1 MDRLKAW
8 LGDAPGVDEHVGGD
22 DIEPLLR
29 HSLAAAIPVWPSEGG
44 QPCTAFQVLSA
55 LPPRA
60 LLAID
65 DGARGHL
72 RGVPFRVRN
81 TFIDAVLAA
90 PADTRDAGLF
100 LQAMSGYGHVRERT
114 LLAWRAWPSRL
125 QFIAT
130 TIRLADW
137 VPQVRE
143 IAVASFVATLGD
155 VPGEH
160 VVESL
165 PLLLRVLSHRHRATD
180 ARIDAALRAWLA
192 AGDHLDRA
200 LAQPHGTVRQWAF
213 AEAFTLPGIDA
224 GDLVPRALADPDPVV
239 ALKGLHALEALP
251 ADERV
256 AWLRRAA
263 FASHP
268 TLRQH
273 AMRALADAGALSRD
287 DLVIALGD
295 RSGGVRMLA
304 VYLLRERHGVAASDI
319 YREWLGERGVAGTAW
334 PVLAGYADTARV
346 ADEPRLRELLGHPA
360 GRVRAAALRA
370 LARLGLPIDETLLA
384 RALADGSNLVVDV
397 ALRLVRQ
404 RQVVLDAG
412 LLMRLAAPLDDARR
426 DRLVARVGTGE
437 RTDLLCASVPTS
449 PELRAWL
456 DSRLLRLAGNGMPWW
471 KPPPRLRRA
480 LEQLNAQRSEDMDP
494 RLRERV
500 LAALG

>member
-8 LGDAPGVDEHVGGD
+8 LGDAPGVDEHVGRD

-29 HSLAAAIPVWPSEGG
+29 HALIAAIPEWPLVDGRPS
-44 QPCTAFQVLSA
+44 TAFHAISA
-55 LPPRA
+55 VPPLA
-60 LLAID
+60 LLAVD
-65 DGARGHL
+65 DGARGRF
-72 RGVPFRVRN
+72 RGVPPRIRN
-81 TFIDAVLAA
+81 TFTDAALAA
-90 PADTRDAGLF
+90 PAETRDAGLF
-100 LQAMSGYGHVRERT
+100 LQAMNGYGHVRERT
-114 LLAWRAWPSRL
+114 LRAWRAWPSRL
-125 QFIAT
+125 QIIAT

-137 VPQVRE
+137 APQVRE
-143 IAVASFVATLGD
+143 AAVASFVATLADIPSGHVLD
-155 VPGEH
+155 V
-160 VVESL
+160 L
-165 PLLLRVLSHRHRATD
+165 PLVLHVITHRHRAAD
-180 ARIDAALRAWLA
+180 ARVDAALRAWLA

-304 VYLLRERHGVAASDI
+304 VYLLRERHGIAANDI
-319 YREWLGERGVAGTAW
+319 YREWLDERDGAGPAW
-334 PVLAGYADTARV
+334 PVLAGYADTASA
-346 ADEPRLRELLGHPA
+346 ADEPRLRELLAHPA
-360 GRVRAAALRA
+360 GRIRAAALRA
-370 LARLGLPIDETLLA
+370 LARLGLPIDETLVA
-384 RALADGSNLVVDV
+384 GALADGSNLVVDV
-397 ALRLVRQ
+397 ALRMVRQ
-404 RQVVLDAG
+404 RLVVLDPS

-437 RTDLLCASVPTS
+437 RTDLLCASLPTS
-449 PELRAWL
+449 PELRTWL
-456 DSRLLRLAGNGMPWW
+456 DSRLLRLAGDGMPWW

-480 LEQLNAQRSEDMDP
+480 LQQLNAQRGEDMDP